1 MNTAFD
7 FRKQTKWLRRNSHV
21 FFIYVFLFI
30 LFFVSSLLNKFF
42 LTARNLTNL
51 VTTALPYILVSFGQ
65 TIVILTGGIDLS
77 AGAVVCVSNVLC
89 ATLMTQSLWG
99 FLTGFIVAIAS
110 GVAIGALNGILVTKG
125 KIQPI
130 IVTLATQTVFLGV
143 ALAVLPVPGGRTNIT
158 FAKTMSGKFFGIP
171 MPLLLLIVL
180 TLTMWL
186 LLNKTRFGSSVYAIG
201 GSEDA
206 AFSTGIMVGKRK
218 TLVYTIAGLLSALA
232 GIYLSSQM
240 YSGDPTIGVNFTI
253 HSITTAVVG
262 GTALSGGKGGII
274 GSIAGVFILVII
286 NNLLNLINIS
296 SFYQYVLQGI
306 ILILAISIG
315 SIRSGRQLE

>member
-1 MNTAFD
+1 MK
-7 FRKQTKWLRRNSHV
+7 RLRRNSHV
-21 FFIYVFLFI
+21 FFIYIFLFV
-30 LFFVSSLLNKFF
+30 LVFTASLLSKHF

-51 VTTALPYILVSFGQ
+51 LTTSLPYILVSFGQ
-65 TIVILTGGIDLS
+65 TIVILSGGIDLS

-89 ATLMTQSLWG
+89 ATLMTQSAEG
-99 FLTGFIVAIAS
+99 FLTGFFAALAS
-110 GVAIGALNGILVTKG
+110 GMAIGALNGILITKG

-130 IVTLATQTVFLGV
+130 IVTLATQTAFYGV
-143 ALAVLPVPGGRTNIT
+143 ALAVLPIPGGRTNYA
-158 FAKTMSGKFFGIP
+158 FAKTVSGRLFNIP
-171 MPLLLLIVL
+171 MPLLILIIL
-180 TLTMWL
+180 TLAMWL

-201 GSEDA
+201 GSEDV
-206 AFSTGIMVGKRK
+206 AFSTGIMVDKKK
-218 TLVYTIAGLLSALA
+218 TLVYVIAGLLSALA

-286 NNLLNLINIS
+286 NNLLNLVNVS
-296 SFYQYVLQGI
+296 SFYQYVLQGA
-306 ILILAISIG
+306 ILIFAISIG
-315 SIRSGRQLE
+315 SMRSGRQRE